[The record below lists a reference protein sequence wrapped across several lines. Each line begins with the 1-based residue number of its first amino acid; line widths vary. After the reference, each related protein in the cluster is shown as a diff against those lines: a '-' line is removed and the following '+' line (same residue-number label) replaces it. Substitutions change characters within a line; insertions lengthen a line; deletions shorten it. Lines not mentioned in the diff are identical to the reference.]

1 MRSMW
6 PARRDYPRNCPN
18 GHLSRFP
25 IYWSSAQCAEEISF
39 ACRKSPTTPW
49 RQSRRPISPR
59 YDVSAIDA
67 LEVRLARLLEDRQ
80 PRPLARAA
88 LPDLCRQIDRGGRHA
103 NAFDNRNIT
112 GPDRTGGGT
121 NGRSPLRN
129 GLRPQLSKRPVA
141 LVPRESTSAG
151 DYIASTGI
159 KGTDGKLHAIEVRIF
174 PESLRGVGEGQYPW
188 DLKPD
193 SVMTNATVGTITQA
207 PQGNVVK
214 VSYKGTESEYTV
226 DPTTPIFANATGD
239 RSLLAPGAAVFVI
252 ASKQDDGKLTS
263 TRLYVEK
270 DGIKPP
276 M

>member
-1 MRSMW
+1 MKTKLLLAGALIALLIL
-6 PARRDYPRNCPN
+6 PAGAQQAPQGTPSRIRGTDEKLD
-18 GHLSRFP
+18 GQGLSVKSR
-25 IYWSSAQCAEEISF
+25 EGEIV
-39 ACRKSPTTPW
+39 T
-49 RQSRRPISPR
+49 I
-59 YDVSAIDA
+59 A
-67 LEVRLARLLEDRQ
+67 LA
-80 PRPLARAA
+80 
-88 LPDLCRQIDRGGRHA
+88 
-103 NAFDNRNIT
+103 DN
-112 GPDRTGGGT
+112 
-121 NGRSPLRN
+121 
-129 GLRPQLSKRPVA
+129 VA
-141 LVPRESTSAG
+141 VAYLVKKNVGDIKPG

-207 PQGNVVK
+207 PQGNVKK

-226 DPTTPIFANATGD
+226 DPTTPIFANTTGD
-239 RSLLAPGAAVFVI
+239 RSLLVPGAAVFVI
-252 ASKQDDGKLTS
+252 ASKHDDGKLTS